1 MSRTPHLRR
10 LAAWFLVGSAVGIA
24 AGCRDAPPAAAPEP
38 PGGLRSGSLEWQGRT
53 RTFLWHRGRAAA
65 DGPAPLLVVLHG
77 SGGSGA
83 EMAAVS
89 GFDTLADR
97 TGCVVAFPDGVAR
110 TWADGRGTTPS
121 ERAGVDDVGFVRRL
135 VGHLKADT
143 AVNPSQVY
151 AAGYSNGGMM
161 VQRLALEA
169 PDLLAAGASV
179 GAGLPERLAARRP
192 ARPVP
197 PLLLIHGTEDPVSP
211 GSVARSTARTAAGC
225 SRRPRRRGGGPG
237 RTGPIRHRCPWSYRT
252 GMTTA
257 PGADGDLP
265 RERRDRSAGDPGRGG
280 GRRPR
285 LAGRT
290 GAAPGLAARPG
301 HAGTGRRSVHLG
313 IPAPIPPAGQQPT
326 DSIPAESIPPEEKR
340 RKNEQKMGVDSSTI
354 SEYTRIS

>member
-1 MSRTPHLRR
+1 MEGMSRTPHLRR

-97 TGCVVAFPDGVAR
+97 AGLVVAFPDGVAR

-121 ERAGVDDVGFVRRL
+121 DRAGVDDVGFVRRL
-135 VGHLKADT
+135 VGRLKADT
-143 AVNPSQVY
+143 AVDPAQVY

-192 ARPVP
+192 ARPAP
-197 PLLLIHGTEDPVSP
+197 PLLLIHGTEDPVVPWAGGEVNSP
-211 GSVARSTARTAAGC
+211 NGGRVLPAPETARWWARTDGADPAPVSAELPDRHDDGTRVRTETFRASGATAAQVVLVVVE
-225 SRRPRRRGGGPG
+225 GGGHGWPGEPAPPPAWLLGPATRELDAAPYIWEFLRRYRQPG
-237 RTGPIRHRCPWSYRT
+237 R
-252 GMTTA
+252 
-257 PGADGDLP
+257 
-265 RERRDRSAGDPGRGG
+265 
-280 GRRPR
+280 
-285 LAGRT
+285 
-290 GAAPGLAARPG
+290 
-301 HAGTGRRSVHLG
+301 
-313 IPAPIPPAGQQPT
+313 PA
-326 DSIPAESIPPEEKR
+326 
-340 RKNEQKMGVDSSTI
+340 N
-354 SEYTRIS
+354 